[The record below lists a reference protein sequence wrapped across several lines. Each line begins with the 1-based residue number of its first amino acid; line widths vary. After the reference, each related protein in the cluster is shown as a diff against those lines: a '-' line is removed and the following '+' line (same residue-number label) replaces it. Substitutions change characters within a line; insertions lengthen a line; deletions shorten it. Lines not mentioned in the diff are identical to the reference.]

1 MTVPTPPFRRELTLL
16 ETGELGLV
24 TQLVQSS
31 NLAFVLDATCGED
44 YGWAV
49 YKPELG
55 EAPLHD
61 FAPGLHARERAAF
74 LLSEHLGWHIVPPTV
89 TRDGPFG
96 IGSLQWYIHN
106 DGLHY
111 FPLLETRLELHDQL
125 RRMAVFDMLTN
136 NTDRKSGHVLL
147 DSGGHIWGID
157 HGLCFHA
164 EPKLRTVIWDFA
176 GQEIEESLLSA
187 VEPLMDEVPED
198 IAALLHPEEVEALRR
213 RASRLVRLP
222 YLPHPRSHYQFP
234 WPLV

>member
-1 MTVPTPPFRRELTLL
+1 
-16 ETGELGLV
+16 
-24 TQLVQSS
+24 
-31 NLAFVLDATCGED
+31 
-44 YGWAV
+44 
-49 YKPELG
+49 
-55 EAPLHD
+55 
-61 FAPGLHARERAAF
+61 
-74 LLSEHLGWHIVPPTV
+74 
-89 TRDGPFG
+89 
-96 IGSLQWYIHN
+96 
-106 DGLHY
+106 
-111 FPLLETRLELHDQL
+111 
-125 RRMAVFDMLTN
+125 MAVFDMLTN

-176 GQEIEESLLSA
+176 GQEIEEPLLSA